1 MEQREIEERLKAMVN
16 GPHQFSAY
24 NNIFL
29 EKVQAGRTEGRL
41 FVTENSL
48 NPHGM
53 VHGGALVTLADT
65 VAGTCACSKYGN
77 TCVTTNST
85 MEYLRPGTAPWIR
98 CVAMATKIGRTLSVV
113 RVELT
118 DSQDRLVAT
127 GTYTFC
133 MMNVGDDRLRVEP
146 AEKTLD
152 KDKGQC

>member
-1 MEQREIEERLKAMVN
+1 MDQREIEEQLKAMVN

-24 NNIFL
+24 NHIFL
-29 EKVQAGRTEGRL
+29 EKARDGKAEGRL

-48 NPHGM
+48 NPHGL

-85 MEYLRPGTAPWIR
+85 MEYLRPGSAPWVR
-98 CVAMATKIGRTLSVV
+98 CVAAATKIGRTLSVV

-118 DSQDRLVAT
+118 DSQDKLVAT

-133 MMNVGDDRLRVEP
+133 MMNEGDGRLRADL

>member
-1 MEQREIEERLKAMVN
+1 MNPSEIEERLKAMVN

-24 NNIFL
+24 NSIFL
-29 EKVQAGRTEGRL
+29 EKARDGRAEGRL

-65 VAGTCACSKYGN
+65 VAGTCACSRYGN

-85 MEYLRPGTAPWIR
+85 MEYLRPGTPPWIR
-98 CVAMATKIGRTLSVV
+98 CRARAVKIGRTLSVV

-118 DSQDRLVAT
+118 DSRERLVAT

-133 MMNVGDDRLRVEP
+133 MMDVGDGRLK
-146 AEKTLD
+146 AEKGEKPLD
-152 KDKGQC
+152 KQP